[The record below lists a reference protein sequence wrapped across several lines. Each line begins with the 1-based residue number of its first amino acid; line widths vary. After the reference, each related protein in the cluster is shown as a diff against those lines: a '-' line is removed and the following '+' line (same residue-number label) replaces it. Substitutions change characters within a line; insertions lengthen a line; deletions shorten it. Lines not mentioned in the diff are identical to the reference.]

1 MDEKLRGKFVNM
13 VGNDDT
19 WSWEIHDSKGKVA
32 EGNCMG
38 KINEVE
44 EDFYRFLELLRN
56 SVVVQFDMERGR
68 L

>member
-1 MDEKLRGKFVNM
+1 
-13 VGNDDT
+13 
-19 WSWEIHDSKGKVA
+19 
-32 EGNCMG
+32 MG